1 MPNWTTLRAD
11 RQPLGPQGLHLPVQE
26 RGVEST
32 HVPLSGSDA
41 KLLQEVKP
49 PQLCEQLQL
58 KSDLRSSS
66 SSLPSSSSASM
77 SASSSTLPSSTSS
90 SLSFSASTKMHFDTK
105 KCFFRIFK
113 KKIEPKQK
121 RNKKIVFLIFF
132 PIEDFRCCVFFG
144 CHAHDMLLTRLPDER
159 SQGDHLTNKTLYS
172 S

>member
-90 SLSFSASTKMHFDTK
+90 SLSFSASTKKHFDTK
-105 KCFFRIFK
+105 KCFFVFSRK
-113 KKIEPKQK
+113 KSS
-121 RNKKIVFLIFF
+121 RNKKETKKLYFKFFF
-132 PIEDFRCCVFFG
+132 PIEDFRCCVFFRMPRPRYVV
-144 CHAHDMLLTRLPDER
+144 DPPP
-159 SQGDHLTNKTLYS
+159 
-172 S
+172 